1 MKTTVYFTYDVMMDF
16 DLRAAFTESFNKAVL
31 DKIEKR
37 QSLSMFSKVIYTL
50 VSVTLEKTD
59 KTKYVT
65 VYARDYNGILFSMR
79 IYGWSKY

>member
-1 MKTTVYFTYDVMMDF
+1 MKTTVYFNYDVMMDF
-16 DLRAAFTESFNKAVL
+16 DLRYAFTKSFNKAVL

-37 QSLSMFSKVIYTL
+37 QSLGMFSKVIYTL
-50 VSVTLEKTD
+50 IGATLHKAD
-59 KTKYVT
+59 KIKYVT